1 MDLFTH
7 LNEVDSALDFAH
19 DLLAENSPPPLD
31 PGADDEMD
39 EVDELDDS
47 LFDFIA
53 STPADV
59 HVFTH
64 WGSKTEENN
73 QALKDNIAIVQD
85 LPPAVESK
93 SLFGGALNTEFN
105 PLPSGN
111 SPLPWEAFVQSHMQF
126 NSDKTTITASTTTT
140 EQAAAVVPAQ
150 EDQLDLSSLISGTPE
165 DPLSSESF
173 YSLSSLGLPAIK
185 EEEAADEPLQPLSQ
199 NSQLESLS
207 STSTSCSE
215 PVRTEEERKR
225 RNRVYAKRSRD
236 LKNQKYKEAMI
247 LNENLQARLKE
258 REQKHHELE
267 LQHQKVLRRV
277 QELEHR
283 LEIYEKGVL

>member
-1 MDLFTH
+1 MDLFSH
-7 LNEVDSALDFAH
+7 LNETDSALDFAH

-59 HVFTH
+59 HVFAH

-73 QALKDNIAIVQD
+73 QSLKDNIAIVQD

-93 SLFGGALNTEFN
+93 SLFGGALNAEFN

-111 SPLPWEAFVQSHMQF
+111 SPLPWEAFVQSHMQQF
-126 NSDKTTITASTTTT
+126 NSDKTTITASA
-140 EQAAAVVPAQ
+140 QLPAAAPAP
-150 EDQLDLSSLISGTPE
+150 EEQLDLASLISSTPE
-165 DPLSSESF
+165 DPLSSESY

-185 EEEAADEPLQPLSQ
+185 EEAVDEPLQPLSQ
-199 NSQLESLS
+199 NSQLESS
-207 STSTSCSE
+207 SSSSSLTSFSE

-247 LNENLQARLKE
+247 LNDNLQARLKE